1 MMSELEQEIR
11 ARHFVLHV
19 ENWQRQ
25 GADVFEHGEV
35 KYRIA
40 LVDVAQLQACE
51 LPHRL
56 TYDVCGL

>member
-1 MMSELEQEIR
+1 MLY
-11 ARHFVLHV
+11 V
-19 ENWQRQ
+19 ENWRRQ
-25 GADVFEHGEV
+25 DAEVHGHGEV
-35 KYRIA
+35 NHRNA